1 MVTLESAKVINI
13 TVSVICSAPL
23 NVLQIYTNIQKIP
36 NTVCGWIYNDIN
48 NYK

>member
-1 MVTLESAKVINI
+1 MVTLESAKVIKI

-23 NVLQIYTNIQKIP
+23 NVLQIYTNILK
-36 NTVCGWIYNDIN
+36 TFCGWIYNFIN